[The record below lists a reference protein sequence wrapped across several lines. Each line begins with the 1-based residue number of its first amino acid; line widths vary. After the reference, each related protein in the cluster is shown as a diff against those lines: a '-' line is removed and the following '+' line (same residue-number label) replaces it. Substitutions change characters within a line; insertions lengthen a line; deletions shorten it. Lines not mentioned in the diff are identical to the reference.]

1 MNLCTVWYDPFFWQ
15 FISVKNITTHEMLEI
30 HSLQLQSGHFF
41 HQIFRQVLDALLAEA
56 TEGRPSLREFLSS
69 WEQQWRD
76 LLEKRQE
83 LRDLEAAAASSM
95 ENSEARHMPL
105 AETLD
110 ADWAQWSN
118 GGVSE
123 IERLIEEF
131 LGDAIWIGNMQ
142 LYKENDPLPESNAAA
157 LSYCTFHCARVF
169 PC

>member
-1 MNLCTVWYDPFFWQ
+1 MAIFHSYVQL
-15 FISVKNITTHEMLEI
+15 LEG
-30 HSLQLQSGHFF
+30 SDSTN
-41 HQIFRQVLDALLAEA
+41 FRKVLDALLAEA

-131 LGDAIWIGNMQ
+131 LGAFG
-142 LYKENDPLPESNAAA
+142 
-157 LSYCTFHCARVF
+157 
-169 PC
+169 

>member
-1 MNLCTVWYDPFFWQ
+1 
-15 FISVKNITTHEMLEI
+15 
-30 HSLQLQSGHFF
+30 
-41 HQIFRQVLDALLAEA
+41 
-56 TEGRPSLREFLSS
+56 
-69 WEQQWRD
+69 
-76 LLEKRQE
+76 
-83 LRDLEAAAASSM
+83 
-95 ENSEARHMPL
+95 MPL

-157 LSYCTFHCARVF
+157 FSYCTFHYARVF